1 MRNTL
6 NRYLRSVTPTA
17 DMRFRANLSLSA
29 AGRAGLSRKHAFCDE
44 ELEKTLR
51 IRATQK

>member
-17 DMRFRANLSLSA
+17 DMRFRANSSLSA
-29 AGRAGLSRKHAFCDE
+29 AGRAGLSLSMLFCDE

-51 IRATQK
+51 IRAAQK